1 MTVVEEVMPENEES
15 AIYPQKPS
23 DSKKSGNKKNLA
35 EGLAKL
41 CPSTGTKNNSGAAQ
55 SETDVDEDN
64 HGVFVEE
71 EEEENKQE
79 EDEEEDDDYI
89 AVGHDDDQAE
99 DQSMQMESVRQSQQ
113 F

>member
-71 EEEENKQE
+71 EEEENK
-79 EDEEEDDDYI
+79 DY
-89 AVGHDDDQAE
+89 
-99 DQSMQMESVRQSQQ
+99 
-113 F
+113 